1 MPHKNELTLTA
12 FIAKFNSEKA
22 CHEYLVKKRWPN
34 GFVCPSC
41 KGTHGWLL
49 ADGKYECSH
58 CHKQVSATAGTILHR
73 SHIPLTKWFLAF
85 YLVMG
90 DKRGI
95 SAVELSKSIGVTYKT
110 AWYMLYRIRTA
121 MSQRDERYRLE
132 GKVEFDN
139 AYIGGP
145 TVGKKRGCGTDKVK
159 VFCALS
165 LNADNKPLFLKL
177 KTTKDMC
184 QKSVAEFA
192 KSAIKQGAIIHT
204 DGYRSYKKG
213 LDGYEHQPKVYKPN
227 TGLLHWLH
235 VMISNAKAFILGTF
249 HGLPKK
255 NLDLYLS
262 EFCFRFNRRNMNLF
276 ERLVVAVSCSFLPD

>member
-1 MPHKNELTLTA
+1 
-12 FIAKFNSEKA
+12 
-22 CHEYLVKKRWPN
+22 
-34 GFVCPSC
+34 
-41 KGTHGWLL
+41 
-49 ADGKYECSH
+49 
-58 CHKQVSATAGTILHR
+58 
-73 SHIPLTKWFLAF
+73 
-85 YLVMG
+85 
-90 DKRGI
+90 
-95 SAVELSKSIGVTYKT
+95 
-110 AWYMLYRIRTA
+110 MLYRIRTA

-132 GKVEFDN
+132 GEVEFDN

-145 TVGKKRGCGTDKVK
+145 TVGKKRGCGTDKAK

-192 KSAIKQGAIIHT
+192 KSAIKQGATIHT

-213 LDGYEHQPKVYKPN
+213 LDGYEHQPKIYKPN

-235 VMISNAKAFILGTF
+235 IMISNAKAFILGTF

-276 ERLVVAVSCSFLPD
+276 ERLVVAVGCSFLPD

>member
-1 MPHKNELTLTA
+1 MPLKNKLTLAA
-12 FIAKFNSEKA
+12 FIAKFSSKKA
-22 CHEYLVKKRWPN
+22 CREYLVKKRWSN
-34 GFVCPSC
+34 GFICPFR
-41 KGTHGWLL
+41 KGMRGWTL

-58 CHKQVSATAGTILHR
+58 CHKQVSVTAGTILHR

-85 YLVMG
+85 YLVTS

-132 GKVEFDN
+132 GEVEFDN

-145 TVGKKRGCGTDKVK
+145 TVGKKRGCGTDKAK

-165 LNADNKPLFLKL
+165 LNADSKPLFLKL

-184 QKSVAEFA
+184 QKSVVEFT
-192 KSAIKQGAIIHT
+192 KSTIKRGATIHT

-213 LDGYEHQPKVYKPN
+213 LDGYEHQPKIYKPN

-235 VMISNAKAFILGTF
+235 IMISNAKAFILGTF
-249 HGLPKK
+249 HGLLKK

-276 ERLVVAVSCSFLPD
+276 ERLAVAVGSSFLPD